1 MADADKRGEAER
13 SETGTVLA
21 IIGVILWFFDALV
34 FFFLPAGFKLGHQA
48 AFLTIVIALAVLGL
62 VLIILG
68 SRRRAA
74 E

>member
-1 MADADKRGEAER
+1 MAVPANGEGGE
-13 SETGTVLA
+13 SGTALA

-34 FFFLPAGFKLGHQA
+34 FFFLPAGFKLGHQRV
-48 AFLTIVIALAVLGL
+48 FLAIIIAIAILGL

-68 SRRRAA
+68 SRRRAP

>member
-1 MADADKRGEAER
+1 MAVKASGEGGE
-13 SETGTVLA
+13 SGTALA

-34 FFFLPAGFKLGHQA
+34 FFFLPAGFKLGHQRVFVA
-48 AFLTIVIALAVLGL
+48 IIIAIAILGL

-68 SRRRAA
+68 SRRRAP

>member
-1 MADADKRGEAER
+1 MAVPDNDVEGRE
-13 SETGTVLA
+13 SGTALA

-34 FFFLPAGFKLGHQA
+34 FFFLPASFKTGHHA
-48 AFLTIVIALAVLGL
+48 EFLAIIIGIAVLGL
-62 VLIILG
+62 VFIIVG